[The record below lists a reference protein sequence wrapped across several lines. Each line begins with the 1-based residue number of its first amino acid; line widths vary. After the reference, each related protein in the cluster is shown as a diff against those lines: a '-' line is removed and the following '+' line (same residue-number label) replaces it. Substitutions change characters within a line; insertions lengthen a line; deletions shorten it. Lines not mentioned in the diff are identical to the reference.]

1 MHDTLIVIPYNNVMD
16 TLSLFYRFGAALAA
30 GLLIGLQREYAIEKE
45 TDSFAG
51 VRTYTLLSLGGC
63 IAAFSSDLL
72 QSPIPFAALL
82 LLFGSI
88 IAISYYISARAGHIG
103 ATSEV
108 VAILTFM
115 LGAMAYWQHNELVAA
130 VAVGITVILAAKPE
144 LERFA
149 RGITREDI
157 SATLKFAVITAIILP
172 VLPNHSFETA
182 PFDVLNPY
190 KIWLMVV
197 FISGISF
204 LGYMLIKIV
213 GAKHGIGLTGLLGG
227 LVSSTAVTLSFSQ
240 RSKTDSALSKPF
252 ALAIVVAWTVMF
264 ARVIVEVAV
273 LNREL
278 LKVVWIPI
286 SAAAGAGLI
295 YSLYLFFAH
304 RTKEQGEVAFSNPFE
319 LKPAITFGLLY
330 GLILLISKAAQMYLG
345 GTGIYLSSILAG
357 TTDVD
362 AITLSMAELST
373 KSGGLDTTIASRAV
387 VLAALSN
394 TAVKGSIAFFSG
406 SRALRKALLPG
417 VLLILITGTL
427 VAFVA

>member
-1 MHDTLIVIPYNNVMD
+1 MD
-16 TLSLFYRFGAALAA
+16 TISLFYRFAVALAA
-30 GLLIGLQREYAIEKE
+30 GILIGLQREYAVDQKAN
-45 TDSFAG
+45 SFAG
-51 VRTYTLLSLGGC
+51 IRTYSLLAIGGC
-63 IAAFSSDLL
+63 IAALSSDIL
-72 QSPIPFAALL
+72 QSPLPFAALM

-88 IAISYYISARAGHIG
+88 IGISYFNSARAGFIG

-108 VAILTFM
+108 VAILTLL
-115 LGAMAYWQHNELVAA
+115 LGALAYWKHYELVAG
-130 VAVGITVILAAKPE
+130 VAVSITVILAAKPE

-149 RGITREDI
+149 RRITREDI

-172 VLPNHSFETA
+172 VLPNQSFETA

-204 LGYMLIKIV
+204 LGYVLIKVV
-213 GAKHGIGLTGLLGG
+213 GTKHGIGLTGLLGG

-240 RSKTDSALSKPF
+240 RSKSEPALSKPF

-264 ARVIVEVAV
+264 ARVLVEVAV

-286 SAAAGAGLI
+286 TAAAVTGLCYGA
-295 YSLYLFFAH
+295 YLFFSQ
-304 RTKEQGEVAFSNPFE
+304 RTKEKGEMSFSNPFE

-330 GLILLISKAAQMYLG
+330 GLILLVSKAAQMYFG
-345 GTGIYLSSILAG
+345 GTGVYVSSILAG

-362 AITLSMAELST
+362 AITLSMAELSGVP
-373 KSGGLDTTIASRAV
+373 GGLDITVASRAV

-394 TAVKGSIAFFSG
+394 TAVKGGIAFFSG
-406 SRALRKALLPG
+406 SVALRKALMPG
-417 VLLILITGTL
+417 FVLMLVVGIV
-427 VAFVA
+427 VAFVV